1 MRTLISIIITL
12 LSANLLMS
20 QVEIQPDKIGVNIM
34 NPISTIAVN
43 DIGTPEAEMYVKAE
57 SNLAGS
63 TAIYG
68 RAFDLTT
75 SSSFSSGL
83 SGVAIFG
90 GNSNRAVGIAATGR
104 RDMDY
109 NVGRSYGVIANAAN
123 STPGAN
129 YGVLSTISGG
139 NSGAAIVGI
148 DFINHGSWS
157 QVMSSTVSYAGY
169 FRGKGYFHDFV
180 GFGEEDPAAKVHVK
194 NGDVYVEGSANG
206 IILDSGG
213 LCYKIMV
220 DASGVLTTTNVACP
234 N

>member
-1 MRTLISIIITL
+1 MRILISILIALLPLTL
-12 LSANLLMS
+12 LMA
-20 QVEIQPDKIGVNIM
+20 QVELEPNKIAVNIM
-34 NPISTIAVN
+34 NPISTVAVN
-43 DIGTPEAEMYVKAE
+43 DVGTAAAEMYVKAE
-57 SNLAGS
+57 SDVAGS

-75 SSSFSSGL
+75 SSSFSSGVN
-83 SGVAIFG
+83 GVAIFG
-90 GNSNRAVGIAATGR
+90 GTSNRAVGIAATGR
-104 RDMDY
+104 RDTDY
-109 NVGRSYGVIANAAN
+109 NVGRSYGLIANAAN

-148 DFINHGSWS
+148 DYINHGSWS
-157 QVMSSTVSYAGY
+157 QVMSNTVSYAGY

-180 GFGEEDPAAKVHVK
+180 GFGEEDPAATVHVR

-206 IILDSGG
+206 VILDSGSGCFRILVDG
-213 LCYKIMV
+213 LG
-220 DASGVLTTTNVACP
+220 DLSTTAVTCP